1 MNNLISDVK
10 QYMFTNNNSALLLLL
25 KNFIKKE
32 IKNNKLIIKKD
43 TKIKNNQYLEPK
55 FNDTLFWCFFIIDK
69 GMTVYSLIHNT
80 EFKNEKEI
88 KIKLIDKI
96 RDNKDILK
104 KNKWKRAEIEHNL
117 LYEKNMSINS
127 FLCCCFLNKI
137 NILVFSKF
145 MYYENIFNNDNEL
158 FLIKKKNENYYL
170 YVGNELEKEIL
181 FIRNNYWKVDNL
193 LKPLKAISNYKAE
206 PLRKIA
212 LLLKLDIYKSNEKFK
227 NKKKIYEM
235 IRFKIE

>member
-1 MNNLISDVK
+1 
-10 QYMFTNNNSALLLLL
+10 
-25 KNFIKKE
+25 
-32 IKNNKLIIKKD
+32 
-43 TKIKNNQYLEPK
+43 
-55 FNDTLFWCFFIIDK
+55 
-69 GMTVYSLIHNT
+69 
-80 EFKNEKEI
+80 
-88 KIKLIDKI
+88 
-96 RDNKDILK
+96 
-104 KNKWKRAEIEHNL
+104 
-117 LYEKNMSINS
+117 
-127 FLCCCFLNKI
+127 
-137 NILVFSKF
+137 
-145 MYYENIFNNDNEL
+145 
-158 FLIKKKNENYYL
+158 NYYL